1 MKALKAYKYRLYPT
15 SKQEE
20 FIQKTFSCVR
30 LVYNL
35 MLQDRIDI
43 YKEMR
48 KNPQQT
54 FKMPTPAKY
63 KKQYPVLREVDS
75 LALANAQVYLDRAF
89 KNFYREK
96 GMGFPK
102 KKKKETVHSYTTNN
116 QHGTVKILDNR
127 YLKVPKLKSLIKM
140 KVHRQQLGEI
150 KSVTISMS
158 ASHNY
163 YVSILCEAPIET
175 KTKQQKMVGICSSRE
190 KFALLSN
197 GESFEKS
204 YCSKHLKQKLRQEE
218 RKLNKRK
225 MIALE
230 KGVDL
235 SQAKNYQKQKIK
247 VAKIREKIANQ
258 RTDILNKITTELVSS
273 YDVICIEK
281 AHHSNERPPK
291 HDRSELAWSLF
302 LAKLLYKAQ
311 WYGKEL
317 ICIESEE
324 IETELS
330 FSESTENSEYLRSQK
345 ILERGLSKR
354 ETL

>member
-1 MKALKAYKYRLYPT
+1 
-15 SKQEE
+15 
-20 FIQKTFSCVR
+20 
-30 LVYNL
+30 
-35 MLQDRIDI
+35 
-43 YKEMR
+43 
-48 KNPQQT
+48 
-54 FKMPTPAKY
+54 
-63 KKQYPVLREVDS
+63 
-75 LALANAQVYLDRAF
+75 
-89 KNFYREK
+89 
-96 GMGFPK
+96 
-102 KKKKETVHSYTTNN
+102 
-116 QHGTVKILDNR
+116 
-127 YLKVPKLKSLIKM
+127 
-140 KVHRQQLGEI
+140 
-150 KSVTISMS
+150 
-158 ASHNY
+158 
-163 YVSILCEAPIET
+163 
-175 KTKQQKMVGICSSRE
+175 
-190 KFALLSN
+190 
-197 GESFEKS
+197 
-204 YCSKHLKQKLRQEE
+204 
-218 RKLNKRK
+218 
-225 MIALE
+225 
-230 KGVDL
+230 
-235 SQAKNYQKQKIK
+235 KNYQKQKIK

>member
-63 KKQYPVLREVDS
+63 KIQYPVLREVDS

-140 KVHRQQLGEI
+140 KVHRQPLGEI

-247 VAKIREKIANQ
+247 VAKIRHLFLKQSFYACLIFVLLDVVFA
-258 RTDILNKITTELVSS
+258 LNALNNSFFRS
-273 YDVICIEK
+273 F
-281 AHHSNERPPK
+281 HHSKAAQIFPYCYKFPPFFVALFSFQSALHIKWK
-291 HDRSELAWSLF
+291 HNNCDSHS
-302 LAKLLYKAQ
+302 
-311 WYGKEL
+311 
-317 ICIESEE
+317 
-324 IETELS
+324 
-330 FSESTENSEYLRSQK
+330 
-345 ILERGLSKR
+345 
-354 ETL
+354 

>member
-102 KKKKETVHSYTTNN
+102 KKKKETVHSCTTNN

-140 KVHRQQLGEI
+140 KVHRQPLGEI

-225 MIALE
+225 MIA
-230 KGVDL
+230 
-235 SQAKNYQKQKIK
+235 
-247 VAKIREKIANQ
+247 
-258 RTDILNKITTELVSS
+258 ILNKITTELVSS